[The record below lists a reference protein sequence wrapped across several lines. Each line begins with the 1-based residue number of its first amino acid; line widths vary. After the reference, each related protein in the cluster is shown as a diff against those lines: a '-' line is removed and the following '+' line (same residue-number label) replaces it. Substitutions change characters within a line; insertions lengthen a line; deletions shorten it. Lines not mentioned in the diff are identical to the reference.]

1 MLLVV
6 EHLINLYCDM
16 DSEYEDYSLDKL
28 LEDLESDA
36 PSNNAYKIVKA
47 CITDEEKLKAFITI
61 NLNLP
66 IYNKFEK
73 YYAEIIGYSYNNIY
87 LDVPLAIVGV
97 IKRDENIHHSIWNT
111 FNENDFILVKDLDKF
126 IGYKYVTLYDIIS
139 AIENKNHPFILD
151 F

>member
-1 MLLVV
+1 
-6 EHLINLYCDM
+6 M

-28 LEDLESDA
+28 LEDLKSNT

-47 CITDEEKLKAFITI
+47 CITDKEKLKAFITI

-73 YYAEIIGYSYNNIY
+73 YYAEIIGYSYSNIS
-87 LDVPLAIVGV
+87 LDVPLVIVGV
-97 IKRDENIHHSIWNT
+97 TKRDENIHHSIWNT

-139 AIENKNHPFILD
+139 AIENKNHPFVLD

>member
-1 MLLVV
+1 
-6 EHLINLYCDM
+6 M

>member
-16 DSEYEDYSLDKL
+16 DSEYEDYSLDEL

-36 PSNNAYKIVKA
+36 PSDNAYKIVKA
-47 CITDEEKLKAFITI
+47 CLTDEKKLKAFITI

-66 IYNKFEK
+66 IYNKFDK
-73 YYAEIIGYSYNNIY
+73 YYAEVIGYSYSNVP
-87 LDVPLAIVGV
+87 LAVPLAIIG
-97 IKRDENIHHSIWNT
+97 ITKRDENIRHSIWNT
-111 FNENDFILVKDLDKF
+111 FNESDIILVKDLDKF
-126 IGYKYVTLYDIIS
+126 IGYKYITLYDIIS
-139 AIENKNHPFILD
+139 AINDKNHPFVLD

>member
-1 MLLVV
+1 
-6 EHLINLYCDM
+6 M
-16 DSEYEDYSLDKL
+16 DSEYEDYNLDKL

-36 PSNNAYKIVKA
+36 PSENAYKIVKA
-47 CITDEEKLKAFITI
+47 CVTDEEKLKAFITI

-73 YYAEIIGYSYNNIY
+73 YYAEVIGYNKNNNIHLAIIGIT
-87 LDVPLAIVGV
+87 
-97 IKRDENIHHSIWNT
+97 KRDENIHHSIWNN
-111 FNENDFILVKDLDKF
+111 FDENDVILVKDLDKF
-126 IGYKYVTLYDIIS
+126 IGYKYATLYDIIS